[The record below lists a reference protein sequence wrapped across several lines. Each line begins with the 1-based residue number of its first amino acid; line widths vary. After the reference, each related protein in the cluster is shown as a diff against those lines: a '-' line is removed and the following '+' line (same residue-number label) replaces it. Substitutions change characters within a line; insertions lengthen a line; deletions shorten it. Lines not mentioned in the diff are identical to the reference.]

1 MLRLDGV
8 AMCAV
13 VGLPDDKW
21 GERVVAVIVA
31 EPDSGLSESQV
42 IEHCRPLIAGY
53 KVPKAVHF
61 TDSLPL
67 TASNK
72 VLKRALRESL
82 LGNSL

>member
-1 MLRLDGV
+1 MPELKSRAKTTHELAD
-8 AMCAV
+8 A
-13 VGLPDDKW
+13 
-21 GERVVAVIVA
+21 
-31 EPDSGLSESQV
+31 
-42 IEHCRPLIAGY
+42 CRKHIADY